1 MKFYVADLHFGH
13 ANVIKHDGR
22 PYSNVDEMD
31 EDLIKKW
38 NSVVKDTDEVYIIG
52 DFTFRN
58 GKPVSWYA
66 KQLKGK
72 KYLILGNHDKLDN
85 EDRKY
90 FEKISKSETIY
101 DTINGEKVKIVLHH
115 FPMAEWDGFFRGSY
129 HIYAHIHNNKN
140 NTYMFMKTLDKA
152 LNAGCMINGYKPVT
166 LVDLIKNNAEY
177 NK

>member
-1 MKFYVADLHFGH
+1 MKLYVADLHFGH

-52 DFTFRN
+52 DLTYRN

-72 KYLILGNHDKLDN
+72 KYLILGNHDKLDSD
-85 EDRKY
+85 DRKY

-101 DTINGEKVKIVLHH
+101 DNFHG
-115 FPMAEWDGFFRGSY
+115 
-129 HIYAHIHNNKN
+129 KN
-140 NTYMFMKTLDKA
+140 HPIL
-152 LNAGCMINGYKPVT
+152 P
-166 LVDLIKNNAEY
+166 
-177 NK
+177 